1 MLVLRSD
8 RIIIRQLASFS
19 QASGNCLAVLTD
31 IPASKSENKR
41 SEMDTERDRE
51 RLLALCVAK
60 AECNQDDEDS
70 DWTRRA
76 GGIIIGAVSPRRRR
90 VFLIWSENLHAAP
103 IITLRPV
110 PSSSSSS
117 SSLER
122 ESNEANE

>member
-60 AECNQDDEDS
+60 TDVIKTTKNQ
-70 DWTRRA
+70 TGL
-76 GGIIIGAVSPRRRR
+76 GGRGV
-90 VFLIWSENLHAAP
+90 
-103 IITLRPV
+103 
-110 PSSSSSS
+110 
-117 SSLER
+117 
-122 ESNEANE
+122 